1 MVKYR
6 SAIAFI
12 LMLITVTCVSF
23 GCTAAV
29 KPLSYTTAQV
39 EEIQTY
45 AADVSELRDRLPE
58 LATLVEKQNW
68 TFVRNFIHG
77 PLGEL
82 RTKMVYISRN
92 LLPNDQVKARD
103 RAKETF
109 KSLVAIDAA
118 AEKED
123 YKAAVRSLDKTIK
136 GLDSFLELVPQS

>member
-6 SAIAFI
+6 SAVAFI
-12 LMLITVTCVSF
+12 LMLITVMFVSF
-23 GCTAAV
+23 SGVAEA

-45 AADVSELRDRLPE
+45 AAEVSALRDRLPE

-82 RTKMVYISRN
+82 RTKMAYISRS
-92 LLPNDQVKARD
+92 LLPADQVKARD
-103 RAKETF
+103 RARDTF

-136 GLDSFLELVPQS
+136 GLDSFLELVPSK

>member
-12 LMLITVTCVSF
+12 LMLIAVTLVSF
-23 GCTAAV
+23 SGVAEAKT
-29 KPLSYTTAQV
+29 LSYTTTQV

-45 AADVSELRDRLPE
+45 TAEVVELRDRLPE

-82 RTKMVYISRN
+82 RTKMAYISRS
-92 LLPNDQVKARD
+92 LLPGDQVKARD
-103 RAKETF
+103 RAKDTF
-109 KSLVAIDAA
+109 KNLVAIDAA
-118 AEKED
+118 AEKGD
-123 YKAAVRSLDKTIK
+123 YKAAVRSLDKAIK
-136 GLDSFLELVPQS
+136 GLDSFLELVPQG

>member
-23 GCTAAV
+23 GCTTAA

-45 AADVSELRDRLPE
+45 AVEVSELRDRLPE

-92 LLPNDQVKARD
+92 LLPDDQVKASD

>member
-23 GCTAAV
+23 GCTAAEKSV
-29 KPLSYTTAQV
+29 SYTTTQV

-45 AADVSELRDRLPE
+45 AAEVSELRDRLPE

-92 LLPNDQVKARD
+92 LLPDDQIKARD

-136 GLDSFLELVPQS
+136 GLDSFLELVPQG

>member
-6 SAIAFI
+6 SAVAFI
-12 LMLITVTCVSF
+12 LMLITVTFVSF
-23 GCTAAV
+23 GCTTVA
-29 KPLSYTTAQV
+29 KPLAYTSAQV

-45 AADVSELRDRLPE
+45 VAEVSALRDRLPE

-82 RTKMVYISRN
+82 RTRMSYISRN
-92 LLPNDQVKARD
+92 LLPDDQVKARD
-103 RAKETF
+103 RAQETF

-136 GLDSFLELVPQS
+136 GLDSFLELVPQG